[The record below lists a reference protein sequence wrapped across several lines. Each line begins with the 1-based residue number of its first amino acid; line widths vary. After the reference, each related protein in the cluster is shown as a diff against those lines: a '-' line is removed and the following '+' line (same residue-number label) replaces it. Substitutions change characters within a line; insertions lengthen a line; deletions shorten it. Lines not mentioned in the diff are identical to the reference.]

1 MSKSPMFSK
10 EELQSF
16 VKEEYGEKLLEQLVK
31 VSILDMRWFF
41 VGRTNFVALSKFIK
55 NLPNKFYETTFV
67 LLMLTRFWKK
77 IQREIILKQLL
88 PYLVFISVAILFF
101 HGYLI
106 NKEQGYPE
114 NWGSDEIVTLCL
126 AIASIFLLPYIV
138 RTEIL

>member
-1 MSKSPMFSK
+1 MFSK

-77 IQREIILKQLL
+77 I
-88 PYLVFISVAILFF
+88 
-101 HGYLI
+101 
-106 NKEQGYPE
+106 
-114 NWGSDEIVTLCL
+114 
-126 AIASIFLLPYIV
+126 
-138 RTEIL
+138 